1 MLFDLWIRF
10 KGEKRKREWKNK
22 RGIEGEGKEEKVV
35 PFPYS
40 AMENKQKKRIYSTK
54 D

>member
-1 MLFDLWIRF
+1 M
-10 KGEKRKREWKNK
+10 KEQGEGE
-22 RGIEGEGKEEKVV
+22 GEGEGKEEKVV

-40 AMENKQKKRIYSTK
+40 AMENKQKKGIYSTK